1 MNFDR
6 IIVLFNISIVER
18 VNSGGWV
25 WVWLTETLTQP
36 VFEHFTPSIFGN
48 DRDFEDGSNAQTQP
62 L

>member
-1 MNFDR
+1 MVF
-6 IIVLFNISIVER
+6 VEMTK
-18 VNSGGWV
+18 SSEIPMDMGGV

-36 VFEHFTPSIFGN
+36 VFEHFTPSILGK

>member
-1 MNFDR
+1 MRRGETKNNDGDHV
-6 IIVLFNISIVER
+6 IIR
-18 VNSGGWV
+18 GWV

-36 VFEHFTPSIFGN
+36 DFEHFTPSILGK